1 MIEMYLLPFTPLAF
15 EWIDNEKGL
24 IAMYGFYFFYL
35 FKKFA
40 QFLLLINTLLSSSC
54 EDSKIYLFDLKK
66 VEIDK
71 TTKALKP
78 LDEIDFH
85 SAPVHI
91 IKVFLP
97 SYSYSRLIFFL

>member
-1 MIEMYLLPFTPLAF
+1 MKKDLLQCMDFIFT
-15 EWIDNEKGL
+15 
-24 IAMYGFYFFYL
+24 
-35 FKKFA
+35 
-40 QFLLLINTLLSSSC
+40 FLKNLLNFLHPINTLLSSSC

-97 SYSYSRLIFFL
+97 SYNYLCVAFFFKDNTVLSFLRHHI